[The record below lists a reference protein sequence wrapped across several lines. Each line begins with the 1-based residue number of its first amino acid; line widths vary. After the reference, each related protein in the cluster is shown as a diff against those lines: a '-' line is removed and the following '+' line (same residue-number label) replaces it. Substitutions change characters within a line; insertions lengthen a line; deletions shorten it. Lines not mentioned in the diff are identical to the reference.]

1 MSSKEIYEYAIIR
14 YVPKVER
21 QEFMNDGVIVLCKKK
36 KYLKMKYIIDRKRLL
51 TFSADV
57 DLDLIKDYLDGW
69 NLVCEGAPK
78 GGKIGELEIH
88 VRFRWLTAA
97 RSTII
102 QSSEVHSGLCLD
114 LDSTLDELFTK
125 YVL

>member
-1 MSSKEIYEYAIIR
+1 MSSKEIYEFAVIR

-21 QEFMNDGVIVLCKKK
+21 QEFMNVGIIVLCKKK
-36 KYLKMKYIIDRKRLL
+36 KYLKMKYKIDKERLFA
-51 TFSADV
+51 FSEDT
-57 DLDLIKDYLDGW
+57 DIDLITDYLNAW
-69 NLVCEGAPK
+69 NLVCLGGQK

-102 QSSEVHSGLCLD
+102 QSSEVHSGLCFD
-114 LDSTLDELFTK
+114 LDSTLDDLFTK